1 MNNFLKTLN
10 GQASDQ
16 VPFWFM
22 RQAGRYL
29 PEYMELRKT
38 AGSFLDMAYNPDF
51 AVEVTLQPIRRF
63 DMDAAILFSDIL
75 TVPHALGQH
84 LEFVTGKGPQ
94 LEPIRGASDLTRL
107 DFDRTKFHTFLE
119 PVYETVTRLR
129 SALGDDKTLI
139 GFAGAPWTVATYM
152 VEGGSSKDFKYTKSF
167 AYGDPDGFQ
176 MLMDLL
182 VDATAEYL
190 IKQADAGAQT
200 LQIFD
205 SWSGVLPEAAFQRWV
220 MAPTARLVQL
230 IRAAHPDIPIIGFPK
245 GAGHYLLPYAEQTGI
260 TALAFDQTVPLSYV
274 RDRLQTQLPVQGA
287 LDNGLLLTGGA
298 PMLKAAEELLETLGG
313 KPFIFNLGHGVIK
326 ETPPEHVAELS
337 AFIKQAR
344 V

>member
-1 MNNFLKTLN
+1 MNRFLKNLN
-10 GQASDQ
+10 GQTADQ

-29 PEYMELRKT
+29 PEYMSLRKT

-94 LEPIRGASDLTRL
+94 LDPIRNADELNKL
-107 DFDRTKFHTFLE
+107 DFDEDKFHSFLE
-119 PVYETVTRLR
+119 PVYETVSRL
-129 SALGDDKTLI
+129 SDELPADKTLI

-167 AYGDPDGFQ
+167 AYGDAQGFQ
-176 MLMDLL
+176 KLMDIL
-182 VDATAEYL
+182 VPATAAYL
-190 IKQADAGAQT
+190 IKQADHGAQA

-205 SWSGVLPEAAFQRWV
+205 SWSGVLPPDQFEKWV
-220 MAPTARLVQL
+220 IAPTRELTRL
-230 IRAAHPDIPIIGFPK
+230 IRAAHPDIPLIGFPK
-245 GAGHYLLPYAEQTGI
+245 GAGLLYKGYAEKTGI
-260 TALAFDQTVPLSYV
+260 SVLAFDQTLPLEYV
-274 RDRLQTQLPVQGA
+274 RDELQTQMPVQGA

-298 PMLKAAEELLETLGG
+298 PMLKAAEKIIETLSGR
-313 KPFIFNLGHGVIK
+313 PFIFNLGHGVIK

-337 AFIKQAR
+337 KFIKS
-344 V
+344 VKL